1 MDDWVCVVWVWID
14 VVMDVVGVFVSE
26 MLVVIFVEF

>member
-1 MDDWVCVVWVWID
+1 MDDLVCVVWVWID